1 MREEKGKM
9 TQETERGASQWEE
22 ARIAGTAGLKG
33 LHRRPKMLI

>member
-22 ARIAGTAGLKG
+22 ARIAGTLSSGSVAK
-33 LHRRPKMLI
+33 RTP